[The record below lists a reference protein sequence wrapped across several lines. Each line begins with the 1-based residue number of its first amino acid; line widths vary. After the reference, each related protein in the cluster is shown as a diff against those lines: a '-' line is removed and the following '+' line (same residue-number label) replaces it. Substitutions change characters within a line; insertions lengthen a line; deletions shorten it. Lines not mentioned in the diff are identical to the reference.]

1 MQEIPASGIRKFSVP
16 DSRAIAESADHARQA
31 DVGYDGAR
39 PARFETA
46 AGTGDDADQCRVGA
60 ESMAKQRTTNSPTA
74 DKRARVFLVDD
85 HAIVR
90 QGLAELINDQPDLI
104 ICGEADG
111 PAQAIKS
118 IATAEPDV
126 AVLDITLNGGDGIEL
141 CRQLKETHPKLVIL
155 MLSMH
160 DESLY
165 AMRSIRAGAQGY
177 IMKVSA
183 ADQVVT
189 AIRQILA
196 GEIYLSETIAKQ
208 TMFRLVGRKKEEAV
222 SPLED
227 LSDRELEVFQMVGD
241 GLTTRQMADRLHLS
255 VKTIETHKAHIKGKL
270 HLETATQLAQRAI
283 QLRP

>member
-1 MQEIPASGIRKFSVP
+1 MPKPLLKPVEDKKSRIYLIDDHPLLVEGISQLIDSEP
-16 DSRAIAESADHARQA
+16 DLQVIGSTGDWTVALKKIAEL
-31 DVGYDGAR
+31 
-39 PARFETA
+39 
-46 AGTGDDADQCRVGA
+46 
-60 ESMAKQRTTNSPTA
+60 K
-74 DKRARVFLVDD
+74 
-85 HAIVR
+85 
-90 QGLAELINDQPDLI
+90 PDLVI
-104 ICGEADG
+104 
-111 PAQAIKS
+111 
-118 IATAEPDV
+118 
-126 AVLDITLNGGDGIEL
+126 LDINLARANGVEVMKNLRVYYPEL
-141 CRQLKETHPKLVIL
+141 RVL